1 MWSFIIPEQYALLWG
16 WKPAAVCPTNSKHMV
31 LMSAETSLCPVH
43 ISSLATVRVQSQ
55 NFPSGDVVELSFLCG
70 HEAIRRHIQRCL

>member
-1 MWSFIIPEQYALLWG
+1 MPYFGDGNQQQSVLL
-16 WKPAAVCPTNSKHMV
+16 TNSKHMV